1 MLFIIVYHKEP
12 LCALVFH
19 PKTFLNFLFPIL
31 SRKQAQFVVIH
42 QFYNN
47 YTGLEELYLSKS
59 NRNYIRR
66 ISKSVKNII
75 LFAVEGMNSF
85 SFMSLSISNYILEI

>member
-1 MLFIIVYHKEP
+1 MLLIIVYHKEP

-47 YTGLEELYLSKS
+47 YTGLEEL
-59 NRNYIRR
+59 
-66 ISKSVKNII
+66 
-75 LFAVEGMNSF
+75 
-85 SFMSLSISNYILEI
+85 